1 MSIMV
6 SSASSRSFIQ
16 KRPAPTFPRRRRGP
30 HGPASSSVPTAES
43 RPPGFHLQTE
53 TSGNSVE
60 LDQLERHHHPFERI
74 EVVPLSNCGSSVVL
88 SDEEGAEEFTQ
99 SAWMTVYR
107 K

>member
-30 HGPASSSVPTAES
+30 HGPASSSVQTAES
-43 RPPGFHLQTE
+43 RPRGSTCKQE

-74 EVVPLSNCGSSVVL
+74 EVVPLSNCESSVVL

>member
-30 HGPASSSVPTAES
+30 HGPASSSVQTAES
-43 RPPGFHLQTE
+43 RPPGSTCKQE

-60 LDQLERHHHPFERI
+60 LDQLEDIIIRSNGLRWSHSLI
-74 EVVPLSNCGSSVVL
+74 AKVQLPL
-88 SDEEGAEEFTQ
+88 
-99 SAWMTVYR
+99 R
-107 K
+107 